1 MADQVESKRRGIQ
14 SVVIGMRVLSALGAQ
29 PGPASLS
36 TISQAAQLSASQAH
50 RYLSSLI
57 ASGMV
62 KQAAR
67 SGLYDLD
74 AGAIRIGLAA
84 LSRLDIFAAAD
95 ATFSALAHETRR
107 TGLVAVWGEAGATV
121 VRWFPGSPPLLTSIS
136 IGSVLPL
143 LQSST
148 GRIFYVFGNREEM
161 DAKAATLISLDPT
174 LSALD
179 RDELTTQIRTDLST
193 SVYGSLIPGLHAT
206 AAPVFDLQGRL
217 CLVATTIASIG
228 FSRHEDAIAAAALR
242 AACRSLTET
251 MGGTWPQA
259 MGRARLE

>member
-1 MADQVESKRRGIQ
+1 MAEQAPSKRRGIQ
-14 SVVIGMRVLSALGAQ
+14 SVVIGLRVLSALGAQ
-29 PGPASLS
+29 HGPANLS
-36 TISQAAQLSASQAH
+36 TIAQAAGLSASQTH
-50 RYLSSLI
+50 RYLASLI

-84 LSRLDIFAAAD
+84 LARLDIFAAAD
-95 ATFSALAHETRR
+95 TVFSALARETRR
-107 TGLVAVWGEAGATV
+107 TCLVAVWGDAGPTV
-121 VRWFPGSPPLLTSIS
+121 VRWFAGSPPLLTSIA

-148 GRIFYVFGNREEM
+148 GRIFYVLGDRTEM
-161 DAKAATLISLDPT
+161 DAKAAALVAADPGLASLDLAALAVQVRAD
-174 LSALD
+174 LSA
-179 RDELTTQIRTDLST
+179 

-217 CLVATTIASIG
+217 CLVATVISSTGGSP
-228 FSRHEDAIAAAALR
+228 EDNAAAAVALR
-242 AACRSLTET
+242 AACRSLTES
-251 MGGTWPQA
+251 MGGTWP
-259 MGRARLE
+259 RADAAPQ

>member
-1 MADQVESKRRGIQ
+1 MAEHGGSKRRGIQ
-14 SVVIGMRVLSALGAQ
+14 SVVIGLRVLAALAAER
-29 PGPASLS
+29 GPASLS
-36 TISQAAQLSASQAH
+36 AIAQAAQLSSSQTH

-62 KQAAR
+62 KQTAR

-84 LSRLDIFAAAD
+84 LARLDIFAAAD
-95 ATFSALAHETRR
+95 ATFSALARQTRR
-107 TGLVAVWGEAGATV
+107 TCLVAVWGEAGATV
-121 VRWFPGSPPLLTSIS
+121 VRWFPGSPPLLTSIA

-148 GRIFYVFGNREEM
+148 GRIFFVFGDRAEM
-161 DAKAATLISLDPT
+161 DAKAAALIAADPT

-179 RDELTTQIRTDLST
+179 LGALTAQIRSDLST

-206 AAPVFDLQGRL
+206 AAPVFDLLGRL
-217 CLVATTIASIG
+217 SLVATVIASIG
-228 FSRHEDAIAAAALR
+228 CTRQEDDAAAAALR

-251 MGGTWPQA
+251 MGGSWPQA
-259 MGRARLE
+259 ALE